1 VPCALYSRRVVL
13 CRPFIATDLGHIF
26 CAVPKMFRDA
36 LEAEGWSMGRS
47 TIHHSTISSD
57 GTVKILLRLVDSRL
71 VETVGIPVKEKSGGS
86 RLTACVSSQ
95 VGCPLGC
102 TFCAT
107 GKGRFARNLKPHEI
121 IEQVLAIEELFKQRV
136 TNVVFMG
143 MGEPLLNIA
152 SVLAAHH
159 VLNKEMLIGQR
170 MMTISTVGVPNTIN
184 HLATHKLQSTL
195 AIRCHSSQCT
205 C

>member
-1 VPCALYSRRVVL
+1 LHLLIYKNKMNSIQDCAQL
-13 CRPFIATDLGHIF
+13 
-26 CAVPKMFRDA
+26 PKMFRDA

-71 VETVGIPVKEKSGGS
+71 VETVGIPVEEKSGGS

-107 GKGRFARNLKPHEI
+107 GKGGFARNLKPHEI
-121 IEQVLAIEELFKQRV
+121 IEQVYF
-136 TNVVFMG
+136 
-143 MGEPLLNIA
+143 LL
-152 SVLAAHH
+152 LPCP
-159 VLNKEMLIGQR
+159 M
-170 MMTISTVGVPNTIN
+170 
-184 HLATHKLQSTL
+184 HKLSPL
-195 AIRCHSSQCT
+195 
-205 C
+205 

>member
-1 VPCALYSRRVVL
+1 
-13 CRPFIATDLGHIF
+13 
-26 CAVPKMFRDA
+26 M
-36 LEAEGWSMGRS
+36 
-47 TIHHSTISSD
+47 
-57 GTVKILLRLVDSRL
+57 TVMYEWQILLRLVDSRL
-71 VETVGIPVKEKSGGS
+71 VETVGIPVEEKSGGS

-95 VGCPLGC
+95 VLNPLDSPVFFQHAECGWKAGTDLFMSVDNSVSIMAIFSLSPATFFHVSFSDLHLFLQVGCPLGC

-107 GKGRFARNLKPHEI
+107 GKGGFARNLKPHEI

-159 VLNKEMLIGQR
+159 VLNKVDFSLPFFLFGFYLEGQ
-170 MMTISTVGVPNTIN
+170 TQLTFILFNDTCPCI
-184 HLATHKLQSTL
+184 
-195 AIRCHSSQCT
+195 AILV
-205 C
+205 